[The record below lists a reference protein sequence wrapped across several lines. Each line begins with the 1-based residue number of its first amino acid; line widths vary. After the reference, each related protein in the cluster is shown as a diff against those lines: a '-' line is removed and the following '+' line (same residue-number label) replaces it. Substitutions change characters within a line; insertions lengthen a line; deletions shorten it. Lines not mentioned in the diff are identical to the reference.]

1 MLSIDWSIIQQSLPL
16 LAQGALV
23 TLKITITAIAFGM
36 VIGTLLAVAR
46 ISVYAPMRWLSAA
59 YVNCFRSIPLVMVL
73 LWFYLIVPQFLTSFF
88 NLSPQTDIRLV
99 SAIVAFT
106 AFEAAYYAEI
116 IRAGMRSVSS
126 GQYAAS
132 LALGMSKSQTITY
145 VILPQAFRVMTPLLL
160 TQGMILFQDTALVY
174 IIGLADFFR
183 TASNIGKT
191 TGYEIDM
198 VLIAGSGYFV
208 VCLCVSATVTMV
220 KKRLNQ

>member
-1 MLSIDWSIIQQSLPL
+1 MFSIDWSIIQQSLPL

-88 NLSPQTDIRLV
+88 NLSPQTDVRLV

-116 IRAGMRSVSS
+116 IRADR
-126 GQYAAS
+126 
-132 LALGMSKSQTITY
+132 KST
-145 VILPQAFRVMTPLLL
+145 
-160 TQGMILFQDTALVY
+160 
-174 IIGLADFFR
+174 
-183 TASNIGKT
+183 
-191 TGYEIDM
+191 
-198 VLIAGSGYFV
+198 
-208 VCLCVSATVTMV
+208 
-220 KKRLNQ
+220 RLNSSH

>member
-1 MLSIDWSIIQQSLPL
+1 MFDFDWSIIDQSLPL
-16 LAQGALV
+16 LGQGVMV
-23 TLKITITAIAFGM
+23 TLKITLTSIVLGM

-46 ISVYAPMRWLSAA
+46 ISIYAPLRWLSAA
-59 YVNCFRSIPLVMVL
+59 YVNCFRSVPLVMVL
-73 LWFYLIVPQFLTSFF
+73 LWFYLIVPQFLTKFL
-88 NLSPQTDIRLV
+88 NLSPLTDIRLV
-99 SAIVAFT
+99 SAMVAFT

-116 IRAGMRSVSS
+116 IRAGMNSVSR
-126 GQYAAS
+126 GQNYAA
-132 LALGMSKSQTITY
+132 LALGMTKSQTLTY

>member
-1 MLSIDWSIIQQSLPL
+1 MFDFDWSIIDQSLPL
-16 LAQGALV
+16 LGQGAMV
-23 TLKITITAIAFGM
+23 TLEITLTSIVFGM

-46 ISVYAPMRWLSAA
+46 ISIYAPLRWLSAA
-59 YVNCFRSIPLVMVL
+59 YVNCFRSVPLVMVL
-73 LWFYLIVPQFLTSFF
+73 LWFYLIVPQFLTKFL
-88 NLSPQTDIRLV
+88 NLSPLTDIRLV
-99 SAIVAFT
+99 SAMVAFT

-116 IRAGMRSVSS
+116 IRAGMNSVSR
-126 GQYAAS
+126 GQNYAA
-132 LALGMSKSQTITY
+132 LALGMTKSQTITY

>member
-1 MLSIDWSIIQQSLPL
+1 MFSIDWSIIQQSLPL

-73 LWFYLIVPQFLTSFF
+73 LWFYLIVPQFLSSFF

-132 LALGMSKSQTITY
+132 LALGMTKSQTIT
-145 VILPQAFRVMTPLLL
+145 
-160 TQGMILFQDTALVY
+160 
-174 IIGLADFFR
+174 
-183 TASNIGKT
+183 
-191 TGYEIDM
+191 
-198 VLIAGSGYFV
+198 
-208 VCLCVSATVTMV
+208 
-220 KKRLNQ
+220 